1 MKKLFAMLLALV
13 MTMGL
18 MACGAQPTAAN
29 DTDGDAA
36 GDDGGVTEPANA
48 LEKIKADGVLT
59 VALSPDFSPMEFV
72 DSSKTGQEQYV
83 GFDITLAKYI
93 AENLGVELVIEPMG
107 FDASQTAVYTGSV
120 PMSISGYSWTEERAQ
135 NYELSDYYYAGENE
149 TRQAL
154 LIKKENAD
162 KYASPEDLASQDVGA
177 QNASLQMQLV
187 TEQLAGANP
196 VAIGDITVGVMEL
209 KSGNIEALAVAYG
222 NAEMIVDANPDLVIC
237 TWEFDVKA
245 EYSANVIMMQK
256 GETELL
262 DAVNAILAQAKDS
275 NLYDGWYK
283 DAVELGQSENAQEL
297 TLG

>member
-36 GDDGGVTEPANA
+36 GEDAAVTEPANA

-72 DSSKTGQEQYV
+72 DSSKTGQDQYV

-120 PMSISGYSWTEERAQ
+120 PMSISGYSWTEDRAE

-162 KYASPEDLASQDVGA
+162 KYTSPEDLAGQDVGA

-187 TEQLAGANP
+187 TEQLTDANP
-196 VAIGDITVGVMEL
+196 ISIGDITVGVMEL

-222 NAEMIVDANPDLVIC
+222 NAEMIVDANPDLAIC

-256 GETELL
+256 GERELL
-262 DAVNAILAQAKDS
+262 DAVNAILAQAKEA

-283 DAVELGQSENAQEL
+283 DAVELGKSENAQEL
-297 TLG
+297 TLD

>member
-36 GDDGGVTEPANA
+36 GKDGGVAEPANA

-162 KYASPEDLASQDVGA
+162 KYASPEDLAGQDVGA

-283 DAVELGQSENAQEL
+283 DAVELGKSENAQEL

>member
-1 MKKLFAMLLALV
+1 MKKFVSLLLALMMALSLV
-13 MTMGL
+13 
-18 MACGAQPTAAN
+18 ACGSKA
-29 DTDGDAA
+29 DTTT
-36 GDDGGVTEPANA
+36 DDKTDDDTVTEPANA

-72 DSSKTGQEQYV
+72 DSSKTGQDQYV

-120 PMSISGYSWTEERAQ
+120 PMSISGYSWTEDRAQ

-162 KYASPEDLASQDVGA
+162 KYTSPEDLAGQDVGA

-187 TEQLAGANP
+187 TEQLTDANP
-196 VAIGDITVGVMEL
+196 TSIGDITVGVMEL

-262 DAVNAILAQAKDS
+262 DTVNAILAQAKEA

-283 DAVELGQSENAQEL
+283 DAVELGKSENAQEL
-297 TLG
+297 TLN

>member
-18 MACGAQPTAAN
+18 MACGAQPTATN

-36 GDDGGVTEPANA
+36 GDDAAVTEPANA

-162 KYASPEDLASQDVGA
+162 KYASPEDLAGQDVGA

-187 TEQLAGANP
+187 TEQLADANP

-222 NAEMIVDANPDLVIC
+222 NAEMIIDANPDLVIC

-262 DAVNAILAQAKDS
+262 DAVNAILAQAKEA

-283 DAVELGQSENAQEL
+283 DAVELGKSENAQEL
-297 TLG
+297 TLN

>member
-1 MKKLFAMLLALV
+1 MKKMISMLLALV
-13 MTMGL
+13 MAL
-18 MACGAQPTAAN
+18 SLVACGAQPTTNDNDDTASGGDSAA
-29 DTDGDAA
+29 
-36 GDDGGVTEPANA
+36 EPANA

-72 DSSKTGQEQYV
+72 DSSKTGQDQYV
-83 GFDITLAKYI
+83 GFDVTLAKYI
-93 AENLGVELVIEPMG
+93 AENLGVELVIEPMS
-107 FDASQTAVYTGSV
+107 FDASQTAVYTGTV
-120 PMSISGYSWTEERAQ
+120 PMSISGYSWTEERAA
-135 NYELSDYYYAGENE
+135 NYELSDYYYAGDNE

-154 LIKKENAD
+154 LIRKDDAD
-162 KYASPEDLASQDVGA
+162 KYSSPEALAGQDVGA

-187 TEQLAGANP
+187 TEQLSGANP

-222 NAEMIVDANPDLVIC
+222 NAEMIVDANPELTIC

-245 EYSANVIMMQK
+245 EYSANVIMMGK

-262 DAVNAILAQAKDS
+262 DAVNALLAQAKEN

-283 DAVELGQSENAQEL
+283 DAVELAKSENAQEL
-297 TLG
+297 TLN

>member
-36 GDDGGVTEPANA
+36 GKDGGVAEPANA

-162 KYASPEDLASQDVGA
+162 KYASPEDLAGQDVGA

-245 EYSANVIMMQK
+245 EYAANVIMMQK

-262 DAVNAILAQAKDS
+262 DAVNAILAQAKGS

-283 DAVELGQSENAQEL
+283 DAVELGKSENAQEL

>member
-1 MKKLFAMLLALV
+1 MKKLFAILLALV

-18 MACGAQPTAAN
+18 MACGTQPTAAN

-36 GDDGGVTEPANA
+36 GKDGGVTEPANA

-162 KYASPEDLASQDVGA
+162 KYASPEDLAGQDVGA

-245 EYSANVIMMQK
+245 EYAANVIMMQK

-283 DAVELGQSENAQEL
+283 DAVELGKSENAQEL

>member
-36 GDDGGVTEPANA
+36 GEDAAVTEPANA

-135 NYELSDYYYAGENE
+135 NYELSDYYYGGENE

-162 KYASPEDLASQDVGA
+162 KYASPEELAGQDVGA

-283 DAVELGQSENAQEL
+283 DAVELGKSENAQEL

>member
-36 GDDGGVTEPANA
+36 GEDAAVTEPANA

-72 DSSKTGQEQYV
+72 DSSKTGQDQYV

-93 AENLGVELVIEPMG
+93 AENLGVELAIEPMG

-120 PMSISGYSWTEERAQ
+120 PMSISGYSWTEDRAQ

-162 KYASPEDLASQDVGA
+162 KYASPEDLAGQDVGA

-187 TEQLAGANP
+187 TEQLTDANP
-196 VAIGDITVGVMEL
+196 ISIGDITVGVMEL

-283 DAVELGQSENAQEL
+283 DAVELGKSENAQEL

>member
-1 MKKLFAMLLALV
+1 MKKLLAMLLALV

-18 MACGAQPTAAN
+18 MACGAQPDTSN
-29 DTDGDAA
+29 TDGDAA
-36 GDDGGVTEPANA
+36 GGDTAVPEPANA

-72 DSSKTGQEQYV
+72 DSSKTGQDQYV

-162 KYASPEDLASQDVGA
+162 KYTSPEDLAGQDVGA
-177 QNASLQMQLV
+177 QNASLQRQLV
-187 TEQLAGANP
+187 TEQLTDANP

-222 NAEMIVDANPDLVIC
+222 NAEMIIDANPDLAIC

-262 DAVNAILAQAKDS
+262 DAVNAILAQAKDA

-283 DAVELGQSENAQEL
+283 DAVELGKSENAQEL

>member
-36 GDDGGVTEPANA
+36 GEDAAVTEPANA

-120 PMSISGYSWTEERAQ
+120 PMSISGYSWTEDRAQ

-162 KYASPEDLASQDVGA
+162 QYTSPEDLAGQDVGA

-283 DAVELGQSENAQEL
+283 DAVELGKSENAQEL

>member
-36 GDDGGVTEPANA
+36 GKDAAVTEPANA

-154 LIKKENAD
+154 LIKKDNAD
-162 KYASPEDLASQDVGA
+162 KYASPEDLAGQDVGA

-187 TEQLAGANP
+187 TEQLTGANP
-196 VAIGDITVGVMEL
+196 ISIGDITVGVMEL

-262 DAVNAILAQAKDS
+262 DAVNAILAQAKEA

-283 DAVELGQSENAQEL
+283 DAVELGKSENAQEL

>member
-36 GDDGGVTEPANA
+36 GEDAAVTEPANA

-120 PMSISGYSWTEERAQ
+120 PMSISGYSWTDERAQ

-162 KYASPEDLASQDVGA
+162 KYASPEDLAGQDVGA

-245 EYSANVIMMQK
+245 EYAANVIMMQK

-283 DAVELGQSENAQEL
+283 DAVELGKSENAQEL

>member
-18 MACGAQPTAAN
+18 MACGAQPAAAN

-36 GDDGGVTEPANA
+36 GEDAAVTEPTNA

-162 KYASPEDLASQDVGA
+162 KYASPEDLAGQDVGA

-245 EYSANVIMMQK
+245 EYAANVIMMQK

-283 DAVELGQSENAQEL
+283 DAVELGKSENAQEL

>member
-1 MKKLFAMLLALV
+1 MKKLLAMLLALM

-18 MACGAQPTAAN
+18 MACGAKNDTPADDTAA
-29 DTDGDAA
+29 DDAA
-36 GDDGGVTEPANA
+36 VTEPANA

-72 DSSKTGQEQYV
+72 DSSKTGQDQYV

-120 PMSISGYSWTEERAQ
+120 PMSISGYSWTEERAA

-154 LIKKENAD
+154 LVKKENAD
-162 KYASPEDLASQDVGA
+162 KYASPEDLAGKDVGA

-187 TEQLAGANP
+187 TEQLADANP
-196 VAIGDITVGVMEL
+196 IAIGDITVGVMEL

-222 NAEMIVDANPDLVIC
+222 NAEMIIDANPDLAIC
-237 TWEFDVKA
+237 TWEFDVAA

-262 DAVNAILAQAKDS
+262 DAVNAILAQAKEA
-275 NLYDGWYK
+275 NLYDGWYN
-283 DAVELGQSENAQEL
+283 DAVELGKSENAQEL

>member
-1 MKKLFAMLLALV
+1 MKKLLAMLLALV

-18 MACGAQPTAAN
+18 MACGAQPDTSN
-29 DTDGDAA
+29 TDGDAA
-36 GDDGGVTEPANA
+36 GGDTAVTEPANA

-59 VALSPDFSPMEFV
+59 VALSPAFSPMEFV
-72 DSSKTGQEQYV
+72 DSSKTGQDQYV

-162 KYASPEDLASQDVGA
+162 KYTSPEDLAGQDVGA

-187 TEQLAGANP
+187 TEQLTDANP
-196 VAIGDITVGVMEL
+196 IAIGDITVGVMEL

-222 NAEMIVDANPDLVIC
+222 NAEMIIDANPDLAIC

-262 DAVNAILAQAKDS
+262 DAVNAILAQAKDA

-283 DAVELGQSENAQEL
+283 DAVELGKSENAQEL

>member
-36 GDDGGVTEPANA
+36 GEDAAVTEPTNA

-93 AENLGVELVIEPMG
+93 AENLGVELVIEPMR

-162 KYASPEDLASQDVGA
+162 KYASPEDLAGQDVGA

-245 EYSANVIMMQK
+245 EYAANVIMMQK

-283 DAVELGQSENAQEL
+283 DAVELGKSENAQEL

>member
-36 GDDGGVTEPANA
+36 GEDAAVTEPANA

-162 KYASPEDLASQDVGA
+162 KYTSPEDLAGQDVGA

-283 DAVELGQSENAQEL
+283 DAVELGKSENAQDL

>member
-18 MACGAQPTAAN
+18 MACGTQPTAAN

-36 GDDGGVTEPANA
+36 GEDAAVTEPANA

-162 KYASPEDLASQDVGA
+162 KYASPEDLAGQDVGA

-209 KSGNIEALAVAYG
+209 KSSNIEALAVAYG

-283 DAVELGQSENAQEL
+283 DAVELGKSENAQEL

>member
-36 GDDGGVTEPANA
+36 GKDAAVTEPANA

-162 KYASPEDLASQDVGA
+162 KYASPEDLAGQDVGA

-187 TEQLAGANP
+187 TEQLTGANP
-196 VAIGDITVGVMEL
+196 ISIGDITVGVMEL

-262 DAVNAILAQAKDS
+262 DAVNAILAQAKEA

-283 DAVELGQSENAQEL
+283 DAVELGKSENAQEL

>member
-1 MKKLFAMLLALV
+1 MKKMISMLLALV
-13 MTMGL
+13 MAL
-18 MACGAQPTAAN
+18 SLVACGAQPTTN
-29 DTDGDAA
+29 DNDNTAA
-36 GDDGGVTEPANA
+36 GGDSAAEPANA

-72 DSSKTGQEQYV
+72 DSSKTGQDQYV
-83 GFDITLAKYI
+83 GFDVTLAKYI
-93 AENLGVELVIEPMG
+93 AENLGVELVIEPMS
-107 FDASQTAVYTGSV
+107 FDASQTAVYTGAV
-120 PMSISGYSWTEERAQ
+120 PMSISGYSWTEERAA
-135 NYELSDYYYAGENE
+135 NYELSDYYYAGDNE

-154 LIKKENAD
+154 LIRKDDAD
-162 KYASPEDLASQDVGA
+162 KYSSPEALAGQDVGA

-187 TEQLAGANP
+187 TEQLSGANP

-222 NAEMIVDANPDLVIC
+222 NAEMIVDANPELTIC

-245 EYSANVIMMQK
+245 EYSANVIMMGK

-262 DAVNAILAQAKDS
+262 DAVNALLAQAKEN

-283 DAVELGQSENAQEL
+283 DAVELAKSENAQEL
-297 TLG
+297 TLS